1 MQWYNQQTET
11 LFKSLDSSMSGLS
24 NDKAKQKQQEFG
36 KNKLPEGRH
45 ITYVEIFLNQFKSPL
60 IYILLISTIVVL
72 LMGDYESGITI
83 GAVLVLN
90 SIIGTVQEGKAE
102 NTLNA
107 LKKFVTTQA
116 TVVRDGNEIIVED
129 YELVPGDIIILKEGD
144 KIPSDARLLSAQ
156 QLKVDESALTG
167 ESESVQ
173 KNTDILSGANLS
185 PQDQLNMV
193 FRGTYVVGGMAK
205 AIVVTTGS
213 DTLIGQISLKLQS
226 LDTDV
231 PLKKQIKSLSRLLI
245 IIISVVVFIT
255 FFIGVHSGIDVIDM
269 FGIAVAMAV
278 SVIPEGLPVVV
289 TLILATGVSR
299 MTKRNAL
306 IKNLQ
311 AVEALGQADII
322 AVDKTGTVTFN
333 QMQVKEVY
341 VDSGVYQ
348 VQGSGYEP
356 KGEIELGGNV
366 INHTERADL
375 MLLGKISALTADA
388 RISYVEESKLWKRVS
403 GDPTEVALLV
413 LSKKMNF
420 DKNIQEA
427 ENPKIL
433 EIPFS
438 SDYKFHATLNKI
450 NEHKV
455 LFVAG
460 APEVLLSSSRFVY
473 KNNKDKISFTE
484 EEKNKILSQMKS
496 MSSKGLRLIAF
507 AIAEDVVQEVD
518 ANTLPT
524 LTFVGIAG
532 IEDAIRPEVYDA
544 VERSGNAGIKVVMI
558 TGDHIDTARAIA
570 RNVGIF
576 KDGDNIL
583 TGQDLK
589 NLNSKELVA
598 KIRHTSIFARVTPDD
613 KMMIINA
620 YKDAGMIIAMTGDGV
635 NDALSLASADLGV
648 AMGKVGTDVAKGASD
663 IILLD
668 DNFGSIVYAV
678 EEGRN
683 IYRTIKKV
691 LIYVL
696 STGLGEIFAIGGAIM
711 LGLQMPFSASQIIWL
726 NFVTDGF
733 LVVALAMEPK
743 DLNVLSKKMK
753 KSDQKLINKEMLVRM
768 FIMGFVMMLGTV
780 LLFNNY
786 SNEGFLKAS
795 TMALTVLAVYQ
806 WFNVFNCRSDKKSIF
821 RIKLFSNFYLTIAF
835 VCVVVAQIFALYTK
849 PFNKFLN
856 TMPINSTDWIVVL
869 VVASSILFVD
879 EIYKLI
885 KAGFSYKRT

>member
-1 MQWYNQQTET
+1 MQWYKQQSED
-11 LFKSLDSSMSGLS
+11 LFKSLDSTMSGLA
-24 NDKAKQKQQEFG
+24 NDKVKQKQQEFG
-36 KNKLPEGRH
+36 ENKLPEGRH
-45 ITYVEIFLNQFKSPL
+45 ITYFEIFLNQFKSPL

-83 GAVLVLN
+83 GIVLVLN
-90 SIIGTVQEGKAE
+90 SIIGTIQEGKAE

-173 KNTDILSGANLS
+173 KNTDTLAGANLS

-213 DTLIGQISLKLQS
+213 QTLIGQISLKLQS

-255 FFIGVHSGIDVIDM
+255 FFVGVYSGIDVIDM

-348 VQGSGYEP
+348 IQGSGYEP
-356 KGEIELGGNV
+356 KGEIELDGNV

-450 NEHKV
+450 NEQKV

-460 APEVLLSSSRFVY
+460 APEVLLSSSKFVY
-473 KNNKDKISFTE
+473 KNSKDKIDLQE
-484 EEKNKILSQMKS
+484 EEKTQILSQMKR

-507 AIAEDVVQEVD
+507 AIAESVVQEVD

-544 VERSGNAGIKVVMI
+544 VERSRNAGIKVVMI
-558 TGDHIDTARAIA
+558 TGDHVDTARAIA

-589 NLNSKELVA
+589 NLKPKELVV
-598 KIRHTSIFARVTPDD
+598 KIRNTSVFARVTPDD

-691 LIYVL
+691 LIYIL

-821 RIKLFSNFYLTIAF
+821 RIKLFSNFYLIIAF
-835 VCVVVAQIFALYTK
+835 VCVVLAQIFALYTK

-856 TMPINSTDWIVVL
+856 TMPINLNDWIVVL

-885 KAGFSYKRT
+885 KSGLSYKRV

>member
-1 MQWYNQQTET
+1 MQWYSEKIDDIYK
-11 LFKSLDSSMSGLS
+11 LLDSSISGLS
-24 NDKAKQKQQEFG
+24 TDRVDQKKQEYG
-36 KNKLPEGRH
+36 ENKLPEGRH
-45 ITYVEIFLNQFKSPL
+45 ITYFEIFLNQFKSPL
-60 IYILLISTIVVL
+60 IYILLISTLTVF

-83 GAVLVLN
+83 GIVLILN

-116 TVVRDGNEIIVED
+116 TVIRNGNEIIVED
-129 YELVPGDIIILKEGD
+129 YDIVPGDIILLKEGD
-144 KIPSDARLLSAQ
+144 KVPSDARLLNAQ
-156 QLKVDESALTG
+156 HLKVDESALTG

-173 KNTDILSGANLS
+173 KNCDTLSEKGLS

-193 FRGTYVVGGMAK
+193 FRGTYIVGGTGK
-205 AIVVTTGS
+205 AIIVSTGS
-213 DTLIGQISLKLQS
+213 ETLIGQISLKLQT

-231 PLKKQIKSLSRLLI
+231 PLKKQIKALSKVLI
-245 IIISVVVFIT
+245 IIISIVVLIT
-255 FFIGVHSGIDVIDM
+255 FFVGIYSGIEVVDM
-269 FGIAVAMAV
+269 FGIVVAMAV

-333 QMQVKEVY
+333 QMQVKEVS
-341 VDSGVYQ
+341 VSSGTYQ
-348 VQGSGYEP
+348 IQGSGYEP
-356 KGEIELGGNV
+356 KGDIELDGNI
-366 INHTERADL
+366 INYTERTDL
-375 MLLGKISALTADA
+375 MMLGKIASLTADA
-388 RISYVEESKLWKRVS
+388 HISYVEETKLWKRVS

-420 DKNIQEA
+420 DKNIQEI

-433 EIPFS
+433 EMPFS
-438 SDYKFHATLNKI
+438 SENRFHATLNTVKGKKI
-450 NEHKV
+450 F
-455 LFVAG
+455 FVAG
-460 APEVLLSSSRFVY
+460 APETLIEAS
-473 KNNKDKISFTE
+473 ISLYTDSGNVKFSE
-484 EEKNKILSQMKS
+484 NEKHKILQEMKR
-496 MSSKGLRLIAF
+496 MSDKGLRIVAF
-507 AIAEDVVQEVD
+507 AISDNFVKDE
-518 ANTLPT
+518 NSNNLPE

-544 VERSGNAGIKVVMI
+544 VKRSRGAGIKVVMI
-558 TGDHIDTARAIA
+558 TGDHVDTARAIA
-570 RNVGIF
+570 KTTGIF
-576 KDGDNIL
+576 QEGDHIL
-583 TGQDLK
+583 TGKDLN
-589 NLNSKELVA
+589 NLSPKELTL
-598 KIRHTSIFARVTPDD
+598 KIKKTSVFARVTPDD
-613 KMMIINA
+613 KMKIINA
-620 YKDAGMIIAMTGDGV
+620 YKSAGLVIAMTGDGV

-648 AMGKVGTDVAKGASD
+648 AMGKVGTEVAKGASD

-683 IYRTIKKV
+683 IYKTIKKV
-691 LIYVL
+691 LMYLL
-696 STGLGEIFAIGGAIM
+696 STGLGEIFAIGGAVL
-711 LGLQMPFSASQIIWL
+711 LGLEMPFSASQIIWL
-726 NFVTDGF
+726 NFITDGF

-743 DLNVLSKKMK
+743 DLTVLSQKMK
-753 KSDQKLINKEMLVRM
+753 KSDQKLVNKEMLVRM

-795 TMALTVLAVYQ
+795 TMALTVLAAYQ
-806 WFNVFNCRSDKKSIF
+806 WFNIFNCRSDKKSVF
-821 RIKLFSNFYLTIAF
+821 RINLFSNKYLIIAF
-835 VCVVVAQIFALYTK
+835 ICVVVAQLFAVYTT
-849 PFNKFLN
+849 PFNRFLN
-856 TMPINSTDWIVVL
+856 TTPISGYDWVV
-869 VVASSILFVD
+869 VIAIGSSIIFVD

-885 KAGFSYKRT
+885 KSGLNYKKI